1 MQNLKQEFN
10 KQRGI
15 SVLFA
20 ISILSVILS
29 IGLGTSSILI
39 RQIKTIR
46 EISYSVVAF
55 YAADNGIE
63 EVLLMTIPA
72 DISETQLNGAMYE
85 VVVNDSASPD
95 CDAANFCIKSIG
107 SYKGTKRAIEI
118 KY

>member
-1 MQNLKQEFN
+1 MQKQELN
-10 KQRGI
+10 KQKGI

-29 IGLGTSSILI
+29 IGLGASSILI
-39 RQIKTIR
+39 GQIRTIR
-46 EISYSVVAF
+46 EMGYSVTAF

-63 EVLLMTIPA
+63 EVLLMAVPTSIP
-72 DISETQLNGAMYE
+72 ETQLNGARYE
-85 VVVNDSASPD
+85 VAVKDSENPD

-107 SYKGTKRAIEI
+107 IYKETRRAIEI